1 MKPPPALSSLLVF
14 AEECHVQ
21 SLHTNSITSGA
32 CRLAQQQPY
41 LWPNNPLIRSS
52 PVWLK
57 KASSVGAVCGTD
69 SSFTSKTDLSV
80 TDGINS
86 EHKQEQ
92 RQSTKDAGSAKRR
105 GQQTSWRVRSDASQ
119 HERGGGAPPHQPTPD
134 KRVRATHQADAT
146 PTGGTT
152 SSGRSQ
158 LSSS

>member
-1 MKPPPALSSLLVF
+1 MTFKSLFGQITILSLCLVNFRVSRFHVSHLTHETFKLCLQNTLNMSKATRVYFGAL
-14 AEECHVQ
+14 Q
-21 SLHTNSITSGA
+21 
-32 CRLAQQQPY
+32 
-41 LWPNNPLIRSS
+41 
-52 PVWLK
+52 
-57 KASSVGAVCGTD
+57 VGAACGND

-92 RQSTKDAGSAKRR
+92 LQSTKDAGSARR
-105 GQQTSWRVRSDASQ
+105 HGQQTSWHVRSDASQ
-119 HERGGGAPPHQPTPD
+119 HERGGGPPPHKPMHD
-134 KRVRATHQADAT
+134 RRVRATHQADTT